1 MLSIFQFTDILKKYF
16 FWNSLNQQVLQKLEN
31 DLEHFKTFLE
41 QAWHNQR
48 DDGGTLLPELEGLW
62 RLPKKHLCCSFY
74 SIIVL
79 DSE

>member
-1 MLSIFQFTDILKKYF
+1 MLFIFQFTDILKIFF

-31 DLEHFKTFLE
+31 DLDHFITFLE
-41 QAWHNQR
+41 QAWHNQM
-48 DDGGTLLPELEGLW
+48 DDGEHGCQNWRDYEGSQ
-62 RLPKKHLCCSFY
+62 KSTFF